1 MKDIELTILMPCLN
15 EEETL
20 EKCIKKA
27 KKFIEKNKIK
37 GEILIADNGSTDRS
51 IAIANANGVRVINV
65 PVKGY
70 GSALIAGSKA
80 AYGKYVIMGDSDD
93 SYDFL
98 HLELFV
104 EKLREGYDLVIGNR
118 FSGGIEKGAMPFLHK
133 YVGNPVLSFL
143 GRIFYNSKIRDFHCG
158 LRGYNKEK
166 ILELNLKCEG
176 MEYASEMIVK
186 AELRRL
192 KIAEVPTTL
201 KKDGRNRKPH
211 LRTFRDGFRHLKFLL
226 INAPNWLFLLPGV
239 LLILVGLVGFILLLN
254 GEVFITDNH
263 SIGIHSMLY
272 FSSFLIIGFNLCLFF
287 ILNKLYSYNIGFI
300 DYLDRVTKKIVKVP
314 TYIFIIIGLLL
325 IIGGFGISIYSLLR
339 WSSVSFGEL
348 DPSEFMFIVIPA
360 NIFLILG
367 AEMLFSSILINIM
380 NIKHR

>member
-104 EKLREGYDLVIGNR
+104 EKLREGYDLVI
-118 FSGGIEKGAMPFLHK
+118 
-133 YVGNPVLSFL
+133 
-143 GRIFYNSKIRDFHCG
+143 
-158 LRGYNKEK
+158 
-166 ILELNLKCEG
+166 
-176 MEYASEMIVK
+176 
-186 AELRRL
+186 
-192 KIAEVPTTL
+192 
-201 KKDGRNRKPH
+201 
-211 LRTFRDGFRHLKFLL
+211 
-226 INAPNWLFLLPGV
+226 
-239 LLILVGLVGFILLLN
+239 
-254 GEVFITDNH
+254 
-263 SIGIHSMLY
+263 
-272 FSSFLIIGFNLCLFF
+272 
-287 ILNKLYSYNIGFI
+287 
-300 DYLDRVTKKIVKVP
+300 
-314 TYIFIIIGLLL
+314 
-325 IIGGFGISIYSLLR
+325 
-339 WSSVSFGEL
+339 
-348 DPSEFMFIVIPA
+348 
-360 NIFLILG
+360 
-367 AEMLFSSILINIM
+367 
-380 NIKHR
+380 